1 MSRGIMEPSG
11 INSELGYL
19 LKEVQQLLRNKMDRA
34 LASIDLTTPQ
44 YAVLAEL
51 EQFPG
56 LSNADLARKSF
67 VTPQTMNLIVQKLEE
82 RGLIQ
87 RTASESHGKIL
98 KIATTA
104 RGLEHLSRAHEQVFI
119 IEREVFGKLTKQKA
133 AVLGDIL
140 RELRD

>member
-1 MSRGIMEPSG
+1 MEPSG
-11 INSELGYL
+11 INAELGYL

-34 LASIDLTTPQ
+34 LASINLTTSQ

-67 VTPQTMNLIVQKLEE
+67 VTPQTMNLIVQKLED
-82 RGLIQ
+82 RRLLQ
-87 RTASESHGKIL
+87 RAVSESHGRVL
-98 KIATTA
+98 KIVITA
-104 RGLEHLSRAHEQVFI
+104 KGLELLSSAHEQVFMV
-119 IEREVFGKLTKQKA
+119 EREVFGKLTRQRTA
-133 AVLGDIL
+133 MLGDIL

>member
-1 MSRGIMEPSG
+1 MEPSG
-11 INSELGYL
+11 INAELGYL

-82 RGLIQ
+82 RGLLQ
-87 RTASESHGKIL
+87 RSVSESNGRVL
-98 KIATTA
+98 KTVITA
-104 RGLEHLSRAHEQVFI
+104 KGLELLSRAHEQVFMV
-119 IEREVFGKLTKQKA
+119 EREVFGKLTRQRA
-133 AVLGDIL
+133 AMFGDIL